1 MAFRVRIGPFTF
13 GRTGVRFSPTFHG
26 RGSGGGLSVPLD
38 SDYSATNQDGKP
50 VKRRNRTFGYF
61 RFGPFRWFS

>member
-1 MAFRVRIGPFTF
+1 MAFRIRIGPFTF

-26 RGSGGGLSVPLD
+26 RLSGSLSVPLNT
-38 SDYSATNQDGKP
+38 DYPATTKDRKP
-50 VKRRNRTFGYF
+50 VKRRNRAFGYF